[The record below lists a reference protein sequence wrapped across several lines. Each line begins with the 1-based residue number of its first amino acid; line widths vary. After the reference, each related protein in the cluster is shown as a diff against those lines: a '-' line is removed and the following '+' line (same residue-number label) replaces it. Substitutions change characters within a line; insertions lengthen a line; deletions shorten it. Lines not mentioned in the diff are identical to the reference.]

1 MSGLDHVPHVVYRY
15 NDSRAEMTQY
25 ASGSWL
31 HRNDIQMQ
39 ARRIPYN
46 MSALREKIITLDGGG
61 STINRTIMKEGLSN
75 KGFLFILANG
85 HQYFARMPFSTAGPV
100 SLTTQSEVATMAY
113 LKQHTNIPLPKV
125 LDWSAD
131 SNNPIGAEYIISEKM
146 PGVSLYSMWESMS
159 VAQHLRV
166 VQKVAQICKQTYDLS
181 FPGYGS
187 IFPSDCSLNDDEKID
202 LGNGYCLGPN
212 VGRDW
217 WNSDAG
223 EAELFQNIGFDH
235 GPWKDMQAF
244 QDAYFAS
251 AFSRLPP
258 LEHDCSKQPSFQG
271 TVSEHYELIGQI
283 QALFNDFHRF
293 PEDMRRPTLL
303 HPNLRLKQIL
313 VSESNP
319 TEITG
324 VIDWQSAAVEPAVIY
339 AMTLRPEL
347 QMRPT
352 ESVMANPPEVVD
364 DMLATCNAF
373 DAHLRQDMPAIS
385 EARTAFENIP
395 QLFYWSRLTW
405 RRGVAEVREDLLSLI
420 RLVGTRKPEIHAYS
434 PAPDEIALHAKEME
448 DFNLSLG
455 VRNKVIAGTMCSPE
469 GHVRRPW
476 WELSLGKY
484 RELFG
489 FWMQM
494 ACGQQGMSREKAEQL
509 WLFDA
514 R

>member
-46 MSALREKIITLDGGG
+46 MNALREKILTLDGG
-61 STINRTIMKEGLSN
+61 SSSINRTIMKEGLSN
-75 KGFLFILANG
+75 KGFLLVLANG
-85 HQYFARMPFSTAGPV
+85 HEYFARMPFSTAGPV
-100 SLTTQSEVATMAY
+100 SLATQSEVATMAY
-113 LKQHTNIPLPKV
+113 LRKHTSIPVPKV
-125 LDWSAD
+125 LDWSAN

-159 VAQHLRV
+159 VAQHLQV

-187 IFPSDCSLNDDEKID
+187 IFPSNCSLHDDEKID
-202 LGNGYCLGPN
+202 MGNGYCIGPN

-217 WNSDAG
+217 WNADAG

-258 LEHDCSKQPSFQG
+258 LEPDCSKQPS
-271 TVSEHYELIGQI
+271 
-283 QALFNDFHRF
+283 
-293 PEDMRRPTLL
+293 PTLL

-313 VSESNP
+313 VSESDP

-339 AMTLRPEL
+339 AMTLRP
-347 QMRPT
+347 T
-352 ESVMANPPEVVD
+352 ESVMANPPEVVA
-364 DMLATCNAF
+364 DMLATCDAF
-373 DAHLRQDMPAIS
+373 DAHLQQEMPAIF

-434 PAPDEIALHAKEME
+434 PASDEVALHTKEME
-448 DFNLSLG
+448 DFNLSLA
-455 VRNKVIAGTMCSPE
+455 VRNRVIAGTMCSPD

-476 WELSLGKY
+476 WELSLAKY

-489 FWMQM
+489 FWVQM

-509 WLFDA
+509 
-514 R
+514 